1 MSAPKLDPVRSAG
14 IVRAVAEL
22 GEGPLT
28 EEGLIKHVYPLF
40 SRSVQAAG
48 DVIYLANHSL
58 GRPPDQTAADVARAI
73 DCWYARR
80 EAAWEDW
87 LAEQQQ
93 FRARVAHLLGAP
105 RVDCIVP
112 KASAAQGL
120 RAILN
125 CHDVP
130 LHVVSTRGEFGSIDH
145 VLKTYERRG
154 RIAVSWVQP
163 DAGGD
168 YDAASILEPVRE
180 GSLVVLS
187 MVFFVTGQFLSDI
200 DAVIAGAHA
209 RGAQVLV
216 DLYHAAGALPLDIA
230 LLDADFAIGGCY
242 KYLRGGP
249 GAGFLYLHPRHLDG
263 RLATLDSGWFAQAEP
278 FQFTRRETPQLA
290 RGGDAFLEA
299 TPAVLPFYQARAGLD
314 LVLALGAERLR
325 DYALRQ
331 QLLLCER
338 FAEEGVPVRGEA
350 SRRGNF
356 LALPHGRAKEMSER
370 LAASDITVD
379 AREGFLRLCPDILN
393 TSRELAAVA
402 WRLGKLFREG

>member
-1 MSAPKLDPVRSAG
+1 
-14 IVRAVAEL
+14 
-22 GEGPLT
+22 
-28 EEGLIKHVYPLF
+28 
-40 SRSVQAAG
+40 
-48 DVIYLANHSL
+48 
-58 GRPPDQTAADVARAI
+58 
-73 DCWYARR
+73 
-80 EAAWEDW
+80 
-87 LAEQQQ
+87 
-93 FRARVAHLLGAP
+93 
-105 RVDCIVP
+105 
-112 KASAAQGL
+112 
-120 RAILN
+120 
-125 CHDVP
+125 
-130 LHVVSTRGEFGSIDH
+130 
-145 VLKTYERRG
+145 
-154 RIAVSWVQP
+154 
-163 DAGGD
+163 
-168 YDAASILEPVRE
+168 
-180 GSLVVLS
+180 
-187 MVFFVTGQFLSDI
+187 
-200 DAVIAGAHA
+200 
-209 RGAQVLV
+209 VLV